1 VNKSLLTVT
10 VALREVTGVS
20 LMGLQLCIA
29 GSCVRR
35 DGFSVTWS
43 PYSSRTKRHGSSSS
57 FTERGKNTPRPGQI
71 HEISL
76 TRKFLC
82 NMVWAWIL

>member
-1 VNKSLLTVT
+1 MNKSLLTVT

-35 DGFSVTWS
+35 DGSTVTWS
-43 PYSSRTKRHGSSSS
+43 PYSSMAKRHGSSSS
-57 FTERGKNTPRPGQI
+57 FTEHGKNMPNPGQSQK
-71 HEISL
+71 ISL
-76 TRKFLC
+76 TRKFQ
-82 NMVWAWIL
+82 